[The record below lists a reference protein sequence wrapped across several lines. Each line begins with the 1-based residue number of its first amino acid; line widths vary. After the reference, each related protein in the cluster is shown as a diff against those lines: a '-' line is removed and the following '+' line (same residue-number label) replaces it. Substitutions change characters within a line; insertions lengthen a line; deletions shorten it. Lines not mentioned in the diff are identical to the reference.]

1 MEKEVK
7 TIGEEVTKAVETLKE
22 TGKTGKEAPK
32 EQPAKEEKPT
42 DTPTKGKGKGAKK
55 DEAAK
60 LQEEIN
66 RKTKELER
74 CLAELERKKEISRN
88 RTAFINAMDKLEDA
102 AAKLKEENTFETAF
116 YKLRFTEA
124 GYSGNEIFTISNR
137 FLLEEFTKFM
147 KKKIQLKIEELE
159 QLLISE

>member
-7 TIGEEVTKAVETLKE
+7 TIGEELTKAVETMKE
-22 TGKTGKEAPK
+22 AGKAGKEISKQPVK
-32 EQPAKEEKPT
+32 EKKQT
-42 DTPTKGKGKGAKK
+42 DTPAKGKGKSAKK

-60 LQEEIN
+60 LQEEID

-88 RTAFINAMDKLEDA
+88 RTAFINAMDKLEEA
-102 AAKLKEENTFETAF
+102 ADKLKEENTFETAF

-124 GYSGNEIFTISNR
+124 GYSGNDIFTISNR
-137 FLLEEFTKFM
+137 FLLEEFTGFM
-147 KKKIQLKIEELE
+147 KKKIQSKIEELE
-159 QLLISE
+159 QLLINE